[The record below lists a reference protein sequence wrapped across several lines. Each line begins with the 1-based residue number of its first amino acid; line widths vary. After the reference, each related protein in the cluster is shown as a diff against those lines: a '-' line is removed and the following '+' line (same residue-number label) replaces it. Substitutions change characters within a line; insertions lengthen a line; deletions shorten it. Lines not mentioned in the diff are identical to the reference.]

1 MSEHSEIVC
10 PHCNAINR
18 LPVTA
23 DFRAANCG
31 KCHAPLFSGQPV
43 ALNDAN
49 FTRFIR
55 RTTIPV
61 LVDFWAE
68 WCGPCKM
75 MAPVFAEAAAE
86 LEPRVRLA
94 KLDTEA
100 ARQTAAQLGIRSIP
114 TLIMFKN
121 GKAVAQQ
128 AGAMSLPQL
137 LSWVNGHI

>member
-1 MSEHSEIVC
+1 MSDTIEIVC

-18 LPVTA
+18 LPA
-23 DFRAANCG
+23 DKDARAANCG

-43 ALNDAN
+43 ALNDGN
-49 FTRFIR
+49 FARFVS
-55 RTTIPV
+55 RTSIPV

-75 MAPVFAEAAAE
+75 MAPVFAEAAGQ
-86 LEPRVRLA
+86 LEPHMRLA

-100 ARQTAAQLGIRSIP
+100 ARQTAARLGIRSIP
-114 TLIMFKN
+114 TLILFKG

-128 AGAMSLPQL
+128 AGAMPLNQL
-137 LSWVNGHI
+137 LSWARSHA